1 MLSNVTYGI
10 LQFYKMTKQRV
21 AFNSF
26 DFRIYKREYFS
37 FNLMVVAFDNLFE
50 IVGANCVSERIDFRD
65 GLVGLHLRRNLCRI
79 HNNLSVEDLLFDTF
93 VEVVGYRTYEHTLCE
108 VTDFGC
114 WNETVHLCG
123 DRGGLVIAV
132 DGHGLA
138 LLENLSKPLRKGL
151 GGFSHDLTTEH
162 VTYSVLYYLALL
174 VSIITGKL

>member
-65 GLVGLHLRRNLCRI
+65 GLVGLHLRRK
-79 HNNLSVEDLLFDTF
+79 
-93 VEVVGYRTYEHTLCE
+93 
-108 VTDFGC
+108 
-114 WNETVHLCG
+114 
-123 DRGGLVIAV
+123 VIGANV
-132 DGHGLA
+132 IG
-138 LLENLSKPLRKGL
+138 
-151 GGFSHDLTTEH
+151 
-162 VTYSVLYYLALL
+162 
-174 VSIITGKL
+174 

>member
-93 VEVVGYRTYEHTLCE
+93 VEVVGMVMDWR
-108 VTDFGC
+108 C
-114 WNETVHLCG
+114 WSTFPNRSE
-123 DRGGLVIAV
+123 
-132 DGHGLA
+132 
-138 LLENLSKPLRKGL
+138 
-151 GGFSHDLTTEH
+151 
-162 VTYSVLYYLALL
+162 SVLAVSPTTCPENTLPTVFCITLL
-174 VSIITGKL
+174 SLSP

>member
-1 MLSNVTYGI
+1 
-10 LQFYKMTKQRV
+10 MTKQRV

-65 GLVGLHLRRNLCRI
+65 GLVGLHFRRNLCRI

-108 VTDFGC
+108 VGNLACRDK
-114 WNETVHLCG
+114 TVHLRRNG
-123 DRGGLVIAV
+123 SRLVVSV
-132 DGHGLA
+132 DGHGLS
-138 LLENLSKPLRKGL
+138 LLKHLAKTFRECLGSLSNYLPGKDIAYR
-151 GGFSHDLTTEH
+151 
-162 VTYSVLYYLALL
+162 YSE
-174 VSIITGKL
+174 

>member
-1 MLSNVTYGI
+1 
-10 LQFYKMTKQRV
+10 
-21 AFNSF
+21 
-26 DFRIYKREYFS
+26 
-37 FNLMVVAFDNLFE
+37 MVVAFDNLFE

-79 HNNLSVEDLLFDTF
+79 HHNLSVEDLLFDTF

-138 LLENLSKPLRKGL
+138 LLEHLSKPLRKCL
-151 GGFSHDLTTEH
+151 GCFSYHLSREH
-162 VTYSVLYYLALL
+162 VTYSVLYYLALF
-174 VSIITGKL
+174 VAIITGKL